1 MHPFTTLRRLATAP
15 LAAALLASVSGPA
28 LALDGDA
35 FVAKVNEAYASY
47 STKMEFASVV
57 TEDDTVTVVG
67 AKFLTP
73 GAPAYEVGDIEF
85 DGVTETGDGGYEVET
100 VTVPDIDYSKDDVRV
115 TIEGMA
121 LYGLVV
127 PAKPE
132 FGTIDSLLFYDSF
145 EAGPMAV
152 SMKGKEVFAIDSLEG
167 EATRKDGDSGL
178 DMLMTGSGIA
188 IDVSQ
193 IEDAKSRDM
202 FQKLGYTKLTG
213 DLKLDMGWDLGPGR
227 LDLREYSIAFAD
239 VGKILMTLDISGYTP
254 AFLKAMQET
263 QVAAAANPD
272 PQAAQSAAGIA
283 MLGMLQ
289 QLTFTSATIRYEDAS
304 LTGRALKLAGE
315 QQGVSPT
322 QMADG
327 LKAMLPLMLGQFNV
341 PALQQQISAA
351 ANGFL
356 DDPKSITVTAKPAAP
371 VAVPMIMGAG
381 MSGPQQV
388 VDLLNVQVT
397 AND

>member
-1 MHPFTTLRRLATAP
+1 MFVFTVQPRVAKLS
-15 LAAALLASVSGPA
+15 LAAVLLASVSSPA

-35 FVAKVNEAYASY
+35 FVAKVNEAYATY
-47 STKMEFASVV
+47 STKMEFSSVV

-67 AKFLTP
+67 AKFATP
-73 GAPAYEVGDIEF
+73 GAPAFEVGDIEF
-85 DGVTETGDGGYEVET
+85 AGVSETGDGGYEVET
-100 VTVPDIDYSKDDVRV
+100 VTIPDIDHNQDDVHV

-127 PAKPE
+127 PAKAEP
-132 FGTIDSLLFYDSF
+132 GTLDSLLFYDSF
-145 EAGPMAV
+145 EAGPMTVAV
-152 SMKGKEVFAIDSLEG
+152 KGKEVFAIEALEG
-167 EATRKDGDSGL
+167 EATRKDGDGGL
-178 DMLMTGSGIA
+178 DMLMTGTGIA
-188 IDVSQ
+188 VDASQ
-193 IEDAKSRDM
+193 IEDAKARDM
-202 FQKLGYTKLTG
+202 FQKLGYSKLTG

-227 LDLREYSIAFAD
+227 LDLREYSVSFAD
-239 VGKILMTLDISGYTP
+239 VGKIIMSLDVSGYTP
-254 AFLKAMQET
+254 AFLKAMQEA

-272 PQAAQSAAGIA
+272 PQAAQNAAGIA

-304 LTGRALKLAGE
+304 LTGRALKFAGE
-315 QQGVSPT
+315 QQGVSGD
-322 QMADG
+322 QMAQA
-327 LKAMLPLMLGQFNV
+327 LKGMLPLMLGQINV

-351 ANGFL
+351 ANLYL
-356 DDPKSITVTAKPAAP
+356 DNPKTLTITAKPAAP

-388 VDLLNVQVT
+388 VELLNVQVT